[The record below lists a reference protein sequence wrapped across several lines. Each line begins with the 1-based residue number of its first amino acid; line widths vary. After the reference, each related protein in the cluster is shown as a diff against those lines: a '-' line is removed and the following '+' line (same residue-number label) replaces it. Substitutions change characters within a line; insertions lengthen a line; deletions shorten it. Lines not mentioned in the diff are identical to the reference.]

1 MISNPEVNR
10 TLATLRKA
18 EFGFLGVIVEKLTD
32 KSPLLPLYR
41 TVHEI
46 FASYGSSFNSFEVI
60 GSFSSFD
67 NLLPSST
74 PSRRVTRTNSVT
86 FSCSNWTL
94 PFFDYSQSLKGE
106 DYSLFNKHL
115 RIQSHDLIIRTR
127 DLFRSIPL
135 PLILRE
141 SERSFSSL
149 NLFIWNLGSSTSFL
163 FTYFFIIFFPLFSF
177 FISFFYFIPFHHSLS
192 PIGLILSNLIHFLI
206 VWSIFSLSEG
216 YEINRIDFSVK
227 RTMWNLR
234 FFPLSLSLS
243 HRYSIWIN
251 REPFLLYLY
260 EPILF
265 HSNSFPIPPKENH
278 ELDPKLTG

>member
-46 FASYGSSFNSFEVI
+46 FTSYGSSFNSFEVI
-60 GSFSSFD
+60 GSFSSFE

-74 PSRRVTRTNSVT
+74 LIILKREDFFYQTSADPITRS
-86 FSCSNWTL
+86 
-94 PFFDYSQSLKGE
+94 Y
-106 DYSLFNKHL
+106 NK
-115 RIQSHDLIIRTR
+115 IRTR
-127 DLFRSIPL
+127 DLSRSIPL

-163 FTYFFIIFFPLFSF
+163 FTYLFFFSPSF
-177 FISFFYFIPFHHSLS
+177 FDFFFFYFIPFHHSLS
-192 PIGLILSNLIHFLI
+192 PIGLIL
-206 VWSIFSLSEG
+206 
-216 YEINRIDFSVK
+216 
-227 RTMWNLR
+227 
-234 FFPLSLSLS
+234 
-243 HRYSIWIN
+243 
-251 REPFLLYLY
+251 
-260 EPILF
+260 
-265 HSNSFPIPPKENH
+265 
-278 ELDPKLTG
+278 